1 MLNTDILAI
10 LWRASPGKSA
20 ALQIAGFLLI
30 AFISTLKASGGMPA
44 KRLATATKI
53 LGVLLLLAA
62 FTQQGH
68 FADQPSLA
76 KIVLALHVLSIG
88 LWIGSLYPLWRLSRS
103 ADVNNMQQVMAKFG
117 RLAVALV
124 AVVLASGL
132 IMASLLLKEFQNL
145 IATAYSVGLLVK
157 LGCVSALLL
166 VAATNKWW
174 TVPRLQLTHY
184 SHRLSLAIVV
194 EIIFGIAI
202 FTVTAVITGVIGID
216 VG

>member
-1 MLNTDILAI
+1 MLLGPWVLLTLITRILCYACTAIALGGTFASILLSQHTTSVEAIRRYTLWGCVAGIVAAVSGIFLQAGAIADQGAAGMLNTDILAI

-103 ADVNNMQQVMAKFG
+103 ADVNKG
-117 RLAVALV
+117 R
-124 AVVLASGL
+124 G
-132 IMASLLLKEFQNL
+132 
-145 IATAYSVGLLVK
+145 
-157 LGCVSALLL
+157 
-166 VAATNKWW
+166 NK
-174 TVPRLQLTHY
+174 
-184 SHRLSLAIVV
+184 
-194 EIIFGIAI
+194 
-202 FTVTAVITGVIGID
+202 
-216 VG
+216 